1 MIDLGCR
8 PWPFQLDEVD
18 RQIAYIDEFDD
29 VNLDGRVC
37 STGPFSVFRG
47 HMNDIRASHS
57 PPTSASTISVSNDDN
72 IRYAYDYS
80 DADHDSFY
88 DLSDAAGS
96 QASLLSPV
104 EVAWQLEASSPMAYG
119 SPLSITPSS
128 SIFQDPIIDRLM
140 KNYVLNVANVLPPLP
155 HPDSPYASVY
165 VPNALVGAANLIF
178 GVGDT
183 GIDLPSS
190 NVAVFYALL
199 ATSAFQLRGSG
210 GRIDSGFELIGRS
223 FRAKAFASL
232 QKALEES
239 PTPND
244 HYTVSKSYNL
254 PISHF
259 ETLLSAMLAF
269 SSMDVST
276 SRLNTSKLTNQIRR
290 RLWKAP

>member
-1 MIDLGCR
+1 MESVGCR

-18 RQIAYIDEFDD
+18 RQIAYIDDFDD
-29 VNLDGRVC
+29 VNVDGQVY

-47 HMNDIRASHS
+47 HVNDTRASHS
-57 PPTSASTISVSNDDN
+57 PPTSASTISVSNDEN
-72 IRYAYDYS
+72 TRYAYDYS
-80 DADHDSFY
+80 EGDHNSFY
-88 DLSDAAGS
+88 DLADAES
-96 QASLLSPV
+96 QTSLVSP
-104 EVAWQLEASSPMAYG
+104 EDVAWQLEASSPMAFG
-119 SPLSITPSS
+119 SPLSIAPNS
-128 SIFQDPIIDRLM
+128 SIFSDPVIDRLM

-178 GVGDT
+178 GVGDSGT
-183 GIDLPSS
+183 DLPSS

-239 PTPND
+239 PAPNE
-244 HYTVSKSYNL
+244 HYTLSKSYTF

-269 SSMDVST
+269 SSMDVRIYLLKT
-276 SRLNTSKLTNQIRR
+276 VTPTKNTCC
-290 RLWKAP
+290 RLWKAL